1 MSGKY
6 PSGKNSER
14 LEKLNLNAF
23 KIINYKNFHYIVFI
37 SASPMM
43 HNDWI
48 VLYKDISKSL

>member
-6 PSGKNSER
+6 PRGKNSER

-23 KIINYKNFHYIVFI
+23 KIINYKKFHYIVFI
-37 SASPMM
+37 SANPMM
-43 HNDWI
+43 HNDLI